1 MICTIGAYTPRVW
14 SVLICFLRAQTV
26 TKTAKDPKLQV
37 MVRSCCP
44 SKHHFAKCVTN
55 VEGRPPK
62 TTWKCDHC
70 GEHVISGAKFKPM
83 IARIHLAATK
93 TYGIC
98 SNLCR
103 AQDDHAEG
111 RRAEFRKLIADTK
124 KKQETRRR
132 KRKQQEERLRMRE
145 IEAQERKRKKVQP
158 KIHNV
163 LKVRTDASAA
173 DYAVAQWAIAH
184 DIPANALKGPY
195 WKMLNQ
201 CISRTPMSYTPMNPQ
216 KLKKVMLPMLR
227 QQAMLDSEK
236 MLKHQPEAGRTVT
249 GDGATKDHIPLI
261 NFLGYVPGKGVTLL
275 DVIDCTGHMAEGGTK
290 DSLYVEWLCAI

>member
-1 MICTIGAYTPRVW
+1 
-14 SVLICFLRAQTV
+14 
-26 TKTAKDPKLQV
+26 

-44 SKHHFAKCVTN
+44 SKSHFAKCVTN

-70 GEHVISGAKFKPM
+70 GEHIISGDKFKPM
-83 IARIHLAATK
+83 IALIHLAADK

-98 SNLCR
+98 SNLCH

-111 RRAEFRKLIADTK
+111 RRAEFRKLIADID
-124 KKQETRRR
+124 KKQKAKRR
-132 KRKQQEERLRMRE
+132 KRKQQEARLRLRE
-145 IEAQERKRKKVQP
+145 KEAQESKRKKVQP
-158 KIHNV
+158 KIKSI
-163 LKVRTDASAA
+163 LKVADSSAA

-184 DIPANALKGPY
+184 DIPPNAMKGPY

-201 CISRTPMSYTPMNPQ
+201 CLYRTTTSYTPMNPH

-227 QQAMLDSEK
+227 QQAVSDQKSI
-236 MLKHQPEAGRTVT
+236 LKHQPEAGRTVT

-261 NFLGYVPGKGVTLL
+261 DFLCYVPGKGVTLL
-275 DVIDCTGHMAEGGTK
+275 GVIDCTEHMAEGGTK
-290 DSLYVEWLCAI
+290 DSLYVEWLCAM